1 MDLKGH
7 KVFKEQLEE
16 QELRVPE
23 DLKVLKGRKE
33 LKEPQ
38 EKSEQEVHRGPKV
51 LRVLLELLVIPEP

>member
-16 QELRVPE
+16 LELRVPE

-38 EKSEQEVHRGPKV
+38 EKSEQEVPWVNKV
-51 LRVLLELLVIPEP
+51 LRVPLEPLAIPEP

>member
-1 MDLKGH
+1 
-7 KVFKEQLEE
+7 
-16 QELRVPE
+16 
-23 DLKVLKGRKE
+23 VLKGRKE